1 MQVRSLTL
9 ISCEILSPHRE
20 FSTAAASVF
29 PAWPLS
35 PQCDHLTSRQA
46 VSFKVACDRKTEAV
60 GGGSGSVEF
69 RVE

>member
-20 FSTAAASVF
+20 LSTAASVF

-35 PQCDHLTSRQA
+35 LQFDYLTSRQA

-60 GGGSGSVEF
+60 GGGSGSVKF